1 MMYESINQELIS
13 VLLPKKNWFLKG
25 WTIKEFT
32 NNRKHIHRTVED
44 HVMESAPKR
53 QNQYEELD
61 IKSKNDKI

>member
-1 MMYESINQELIS
+1 MNLFQCYFQE
-13 VLLPKKNWFLKG
+13 KGWFSKG

-32 NNRKHIHRTVED
+32 NNSKHIHRMVED
-44 HVMESAPKR
+44 HVMESASKS